1 MQIMEANVNARKFSA
16 LIFVV
21 STIVVGFAVILLA
34 MNAGRADHAPQYY
47 PDGVVIYGDWGL
59 YRPAHV
65 VPWAYGPHVVGAG
78 RFGIGQYF
86 PSNKA
91 DPGAYRRRPPV
102 DRVPVP
108 ADPYFRSWGAQSEPY
123 DATRATHYAPFDP
136 PAVIYAP
143 KSSHSG
149 GKK

>member
-1 MQIMEANVNARKFSA
+1 
-16 LIFVV
+16 
-21 STIVVGFAVILLA
+21 
-34 MNAGRADHAPQYY
+34 MNAGRADHAPQSY

-65 VPWAYGPHVVGAG
+65 APWAYGPQVVGAARYG
-78 RFGIGQYF
+78 MGNYF
-86 PSNKA
+86 PSNRQ

-123 DATRATHYAPFDP
+123 DATKATVYAPFEP

-143 KSSHSG
+143 KVETHG
-149 GKK
+149 HGKK

>member
-1 MQIMEANVNARKFSA
+1 MEARVNARKYSA
-16 LIFVV
+16 LVV
-21 STIVVGFAVILLA
+21 VIVTVVMGFAIILLA
-34 MNAGRADHAPQYY
+34 MNAGRADHAPRYY

-65 VPWAYGPHVVGAG
+65 VPWAYGPQVVGAG
-78 RFGIGQYF
+78 RFAMGNYF
-86 PSNKA
+86 PSNRQ

-102 DRVPVP
+102 DRVTSP

-123 DATRATHYAPFDP
+123 DATKATVYAPFEP

-143 KSSHSG
+143 KLGTHG
-149 GKK
+149 HGKK